1 MDEYRMFI
9 LYILS
14 VCLHLLFVQLMFQ
27 FYKSLFRHV
36 PAPFGHRVPVPSFA
50 KSLIP
55 FGRCVLLPSFIAHV
69 HCLPAPFSSLPVLHH
84 LLSP

>member
-55 FGRCVLLPSFIAHV
+55 FGRR
-69 HCLPAPFSSLPVLHH
+69 LPAPLFLCSVNYSLL
-84 LLSP
+84 